1 MVAANLLG
9 NDPPGWR
16 REQPPKACL
25 PGHGGAEEGQM
36 TTKSQ
41 HLVTRAIGGVLV
53 IAREICEVS
62 IKEGLPYSKQA
73 EGGK

>member
-1 MVAANLLG
+1 
-9 NDPPGWR
+9 
-16 REQPPKACL
+16 
-25 PGHGGAEEGQM
+25 M
-36 TTKSQ
+36 TMKSQ